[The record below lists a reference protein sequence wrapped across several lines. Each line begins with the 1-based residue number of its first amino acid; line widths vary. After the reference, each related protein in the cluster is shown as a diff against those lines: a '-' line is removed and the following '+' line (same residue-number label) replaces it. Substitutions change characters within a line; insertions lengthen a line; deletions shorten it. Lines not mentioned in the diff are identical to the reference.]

1 MKITLKGRLQL
12 TAVGVVL
19 SQHTVEREALEAAL
33 NRGPGTYLVKQPD
46 IEIVVEPVASPA
58 PVPVPPAP
66 EPAPAPA
73 PAPTPAPEPAPAP
86 EPSPPPPPPEPAPAP
101 SPAPT
106 PVWTTVAQEFGT
118 FSGTGRVRFGAG
130 ANWVEKDV
138 TGGGVCAASFFGS
151 DPAPGVA
158 KSCQILVGSTVTIES
173 PVLPA
178 STSAAERQGVN
189 PLDPVRGVIVGQR
202 VFGVG
207 PGLQYADLDTVP
219 WSRLGPG
226 DVVLVHHRA
235 EPYRNKIALRGQ
247 GTAAAPIQLVGV
259 TDSAGRR
266 PVLDFDGAKT
276 AAGCNP
282 GDGTDIFTQVP
293 EYGESLG
300 GIVIKRAAQG
310 DDYYTYKPR
319 HVRIANLELRGARKG
334 AQYRTLAGGM
344 ATYGS
349 AAALY
354 ALQGADIQA
363 ENCVIHDSAFGVFTM
378 AKDDILAQAVERL
391 HLKSCR
397 IFGNGVVGSFL
408 EHNVYSQANGVVVDG
423 CYLGKLRAGSLG
435 STFKD
440 RSAQLI
446 FRNNWV
452 ECSAR
457 ALDMVH
463 TEGNALG
470 IEALPHYGRDYVYN
484 NDILVDV
491 YEAIHYGGDN
501 TGEQE
506 GGTAPVF
513 VAPGAYRDRLFFWGN
528 RVRFSG
534 THYRLVMFGLSAA
547 SVQCDAWANTFT
559 FAGQFTDVSLLEYA
573 GQLRLGPGNSIV
585 GASPLPARTDAVA
598 DGRYSVTQVAQAP
611 TDDALLA
618 QLMAA

>member
-12 TAVGVVL
+12 TAGGAVL

-46 IEIVVEPVASPA
+46 IEIVVDPVNSPAPGPAPTPTPPAPTPAPTPVPAPPA
-58 PVPVPPAP
+58 PVPAP
-66 EPAPAPA
+66 PAPAPA
-73 PAPTPAPEPAPAP
+73 PAAAWSHLAG
-86 EPSPPPPPPEPAPAP
+86 
-101 SPAPT
+101 
-106 PVWTTVAQEFGT
+106 EFES
-118 FSGTGRVRFGAG
+118 FSASGRVRFGAG
-130 ANWVEKDV
+130 DKWVEADV
-138 TGGGVCAASFFGS
+138 AGGGVCASSFFGG
-151 DPAPGVA
+151 DPAPGVV
-158 KSCQILVGSTVTIES
+158 KTCQLLAGSSATVET
-173 PVLPA
+173 PALPA

-207 PGLQYADLDTVP
+207 PGLQHADLDTVP
-219 WSRLGPG
+219 WSKLGPG
-226 DVVLVHHRA
+226 DVVLVHHRT
-235 EPYRNKIALRGQ
+235 EPYRHKIAIRGQ

-266 PVLDFDGAKT
+266 PVLDFAGAKT

-319 HVRIANLELRGARKG
+319 HLRIANLELRGARKG
-334 AQYRTLAGGM
+334 AQYRTLAGGL
-344 ATYGS
+344 ATFGS
-349 AAALY
+349 AAAVY
-354 ALQGADIQA
+354 VLQGDGVEID
-363 ENCVIHDSAFGVFTM
+363 NCLIHDNAFGVFTM
-378 AKDDILAQAVERL
+378 AKDDILAQAAERL
-391 HLKSCR
+391 HLRACR
-397 IFGNGVVGSFL
+397 IHGNGVVGSFL
-408 EHNVYSQANGVVVDG
+408 EHNVYSQANGAVVDG
-423 CYLGKLRAGSLG
+423 CYLGKLRAGAEG

-452 ECSAR
+452 ESSAR

-506 GGTAPVF
+506 GGSAPVF

-559 FAGQFTDVSLLEYA
+559 FAGHQFTEVSLLEHA
-573 GQLRLGPGNSIV
+573 GQLRMGPGNSII

-618 QLMAA
+618 ELMAG